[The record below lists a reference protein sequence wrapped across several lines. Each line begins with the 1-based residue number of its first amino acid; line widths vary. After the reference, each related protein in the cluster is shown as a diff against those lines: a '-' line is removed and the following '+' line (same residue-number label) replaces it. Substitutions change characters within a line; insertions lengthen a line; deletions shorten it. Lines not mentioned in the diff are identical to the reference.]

1 MKQRAFK
8 DLEVYI
14 LENETKP
21 EVKNKAAV
29 LFCGKGKIILN
40 GQDYLSGT
48 GYFTDRDDFTLQ
60 IEEDSLAFLF
70 LFDISSHADFES
82 YLKERFISYVPE
94 KRRFFPIMENIL
106 LQEKDDEKFY
116 NMCMLELRVNLIE
129 SRNEFMNKKYNKF
142 SIEQILEY
150 INLHIREKL
159 SVTSLAETFYYH
171 PTYFSNKFKQETNK
185 NLPDYIREKKCEGV
199 MQLHQQGVTLQQA
212 SEEYGFENYPTFYRC
227 YKSIYGKTP
236 TLQEEEV

>member
-14 LENETKP
+14 LENENKP

-29 LFCGKGKIILN
+29 LFCGKGKITLN

-48 GYFTDRDDFTLQ
+48 GYFTDSDDFTLQ

-94 KRRFFPIMENIL
+94 KRRFFPIME
-106 LQEKDDEKFY
+106 K
-116 NMCMLELRVNLIE
+116 
-129 SRNEFMNKKYNKF
+129 S
-142 SIEQILEY
+142 
-150 INLHIREKL
+150 
-159 SVTSLAETFYYH
+159 
-171 PTYFSNKFKQETNK
+171 
-185 NLPDYIREKKCEGV
+185 
-199 MQLHQQGVTLQQA
+199 
-212 SEEYGFENYPTFYRC
+212 FYR
-227 YKSIYGKTP
+227 KRMMRNSITC
-236 TLQEEEV
+236 VC